1 MAAYTLEHPIL
12 AVDVVVCRIHQEQ
25 LEVLLLRRKEE
36 PYQGIF
42 ALPGVAVR
50 VDETLEKAARR
61 ALHEKTDWPEK
72 ILKFVYFEQ
81 LAAFDGVF
89 RDPRGRTVSVAYLAL
104 ISEELYEQLDL
115 SSQDIQWKPHTQIG
129 PDSLPFD
136 HIDIVA
142 TAVTRLQGK
151 IRYTNIAQAF
161 LPETFRIEELHQVY
175 EAILG
180 HPINRT
186 NFRVK
191 LLKLDLIELVEV
203 LTEPPTEKGGRPP
216 HLYRF
221 TQDLL
226 TAVDRDFL

>member
-1 MAAYTLEHPIL
+1 MAAYALEHPIL
-12 AVDVVVCRIHQEQ
+12 AVDVAVFRIHEER
-25 LEVLLLRRKEE
+25 LEVLLHQRKED

-50 VDETLEKAARR
+50 MDEILEKAVQR
-61 ALHEKTDWPEK
+61 ALHEKVGWPEDL
-72 ILKFVYFEQ
+72 LKFVYFEQ
-81 LAAFDGVF
+81 LAAFDAVF
-89 RDPRGRTVSVAYLAL
+89 RDPRGRTVSIAYLAL
-104 ISEELYEQLDL
+104 ICDQLELSL
-115 SSQDIQWKPHTQIG
+115 QDIQWKPYTQIEPG
-129 PDSLPFD
+129 SLPFD
-136 HIDIVA
+136 HTDIVA

-161 LPETFRIEELHQVY
+161 LPETFLMEELHKVY
-175 EAILG
+175 EAILDYS
-180 HPINRT
+180 INVS

-191 LLKLDLIELVEV
+191 LLNLGLIKVDRV

-226 TAVDRDFL
+226 AVVDRDFL

>member
-1 MAAYTLEHPIL
+1 MAAYALEHPIL
-12 AVDVVVCRIHQEQ
+12 AVDVVVCRIYRER
-25 LEVLLLRRKEE
+25 LEILLHRRKEE
-36 PYQGIF
+36 PYQGIY

-50 VDETLEKAARR
+50 VDETLEKAAQR
-61 ALHEKTDWPEK
+61 ALREKIRWPEETLPS
-72 ILKFVYFEQ
+72 IYFEQ
-81 LAAFDGVF
+81 LAAFDAVF

-104 ISEELYEQLDL
+104 SREQPE
-115 SSQDIQWKPHTQIG
+115 SSTEDIQWKPYKQIESG
-129 PDSLPFD
+129 ALPFD
-136 HIDIVA
+136 HRDIVM

-151 IRYTNIAQAF
+151 VRYTNIAQAF
-161 LPETFRIEELHQVY
+161 LTETFRIDELHTIY

-180 HPINRT
+180 VPINRS

-191 LLKLDLIELVEV
+191 LLKLGLIELVEV